1 MGNKDQEEQSELL
14 IEKVLETR
22 TIILSAAVDSK
33 LTDKVLKQI
42 LILEQEDSK
51 AEIKVF
57 INSPGGEIQSGFAIF
72 DALKFVPCP
81 ITTVVVGLAASMGS
95 ILMLA
100 ADEGRRFA
108 FPNARIMIHQPLLS
122 GAQGPAT
129 DLEIHSRQIIKT
141 RKLLAG
147 IYSQY
152 TGKSERQILKDLD
165 RDHWLS
171 AEDAIEYGLVNK
183 IITSRSEL

>member
-1 MGNKDQEEQSELL
+1 MSKKEE
-14 IEKVLETR
+14 EKNDPLMEKILKTR
-22 TIILSAAVDSK
+22 TIILSSAVDSK
-33 LTDKVLKQI
+33 LADKVLQQI
-42 LILEQEDSK
+42 LVLEQEDSK

-72 DALKFVPCP
+72 DMLKFVPCP
-81 ITTVVVGLAASMGS
+81 ITTIVVGLAASMGS

-100 ADEGRRFA
+100 GDKGRRFA

-129 DLEIHSRQIIKT
+129 DLEIHSKQIIKT
-141 RKLLAG
+141 RKLLAAL
-147 IYSQY
+147 YSKY
-152 TGKSERQILKDLD
+152 TGKTERQILKDLD

-171 AEDAIEYGLVNK
+171 AEEAKEYGLLDK
-183 IITSRSEL
+183 IITKRSEL